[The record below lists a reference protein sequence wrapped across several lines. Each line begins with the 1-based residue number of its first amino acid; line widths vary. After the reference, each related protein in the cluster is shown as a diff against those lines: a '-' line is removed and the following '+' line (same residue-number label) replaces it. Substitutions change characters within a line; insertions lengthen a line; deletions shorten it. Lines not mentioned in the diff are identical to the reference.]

1 MIYFPFKFRPIMK
14 LTYLPVL
21 ILSIIFFCLNIG
33 KIQAQTDP
41 NHPNILLIIADDMGI
56 DALNGYQNSQL
67 LPSTPN
73 LDALRA
79 QGLTFDNVWAAP
91 QCTPTRAAIMS
102 GKHGIKTGVTR
113 APGNLDPNQHISI
126 FRELATQT
134 DNTYADALI
143 GKWHISNPQDYTHPA
158 QHGVDM
164 YTGSFGAS
172 PSSYYSWQKIVN
184 QTPTTN
190 TDYITTSLN
199 NDAIGWINAQNQ
211 PWLLWLAHIA
221 PHAPFHTPPDSMY
234 TLGGNSSNTRNYMR
248 AIEAMDFSIGR
259 LLDNIPQAVRDNTV
273 IIFVGDNGTPNAPL
287 QNYPTGRGKAS
298 LYQGGL
304 NVPMIVSGKGV
315 TRTGERE
322 DALVHVTDIYATV
335 LEIGGADLPGGIYNS
350 LSFKHKLDNSPGNER
365 PYNYIEYSRAPE
377 NGWAIRDAQYK
388 YIEFDDGRREF
399 YDLLTDSFELVNLYD
414 NLTPTQQDILAE
426 LEAEGAIIRNDW
438 SCNDFIQNGM
448 ETAIDEGS
456 VTCGDATCNTP
467 SDLNFTNTGCCVVN
481 STPSLY
487 DEIVY
492 QDVRMISSNNFPN
505 HDYCF
510 SAAHTPA
517 PLNRYMEVD
526 ATPEIAATTTSV
538 LSSTNRPDRYFGIGL
553 NGVIFAPAPATPF
566 IFENQNTGE
575 FNWDWVF
582 EPTNNQGAGSDWVSL
597 DCASAHTGP
606 QGYHYHGNMFEYAE
620 TISPGLTTIT
630 TPPAEPVQVGW
641 ASDGFPILYRFGPD
655 GVGGLSLLQPSFQ
668 LKSGDRPG
676 DGITAP
682 CGPYNGK
689 YTNDYEY
696 VPGSGDLDECN
707 GVQRTINLQTQH
719 GQETFDYFYVVTDSF
734 PQISRCMVGTPDLT
748 FDNGHQQAACYT
760 SLVSQTVTL
769 AAGGSVNVGS
779 STYTQAGIY
788 QDILTNSEGCD
799 SIIIT
804 EIDTYVDIT
813 LKAFLEGAYDPAIG
827 EMKTVLNTRG
837 ILPGQT
843 PFSAIATPTPS
854 GQPYHI
860 VPWNYSGTEGGDWTD
875 SDYSGDETDWMLVSF
890 RTETAK
896 NTEIAITAAI
906 VKKDGTFHFPNR
918 GVLSAG
924 VADSVYIVI
933 EHRNHIG
940 VMTPQALE
948 ITNGVLAYDFT
959 LNDSYRDATGFGQK
973 QLSTG
978 EWVMFAGD
986 ASQLDMPSFD
996 INGTDKSIWSDN
1008 NGNFDYY
1015 SSPDFNLDGDVN
1027 GQDKSF
1033 WFENNG
1039 ISSRVPK

>member
-1 MIYFPFKFRPIMK
+1 MK
-14 LTYLPVL
+14 SIFLPAI
-21 ILSIIFFCLNIG
+21 ILSTIIFCLNIG

-56 DALNGYQNSQL
+56 DALNGYHNSQL
-67 LPSTPN
+67 LPNTPN

-79 QGLTFDNVWAAP
+79 QGLTFENVWAAP

-102 GKHGIKTGVTR
+102 GKYGIKTGVTR
-113 APGNLDPNQHISI
+113 APGHLDPNLHISI

-134 DNTYADALI
+134 ANTYADALI
-143 GKWHISNPQDYTHPA
+143 GKWHVSPAGDYTA
-158 QHGVDM
+158 MTQHGVDF
-164 YTGSFGAS
+164 YTGSFDGEVS
-172 PSSYYSWQKIVN
+172 DYYNWERLENGIETQD
-184 QTPTTN
+184 TTYVTTAITGDA
-190 TDYITTSLN
+190 TD
-199 NDAIGWINAQNQ
+199 WINAQTQ
-211 PWLLWLAHIA
+211 PWFLWWAHIA
-221 PHAPFHTPPDSMY
+221 PHSPFHTPPDSMY
-234 TLGGNSSNTRNYMR
+234 VLGGNNSDTRNYMR
-248 AIEAMDFSIGR
+248 AIEAMDFSIGK
-259 LLDNIPQAVRDNTV
+259 LLDSIPQAVLDNTV
-273 IIFVGDNGTPNAPL
+273 IIFIGDNGTPNGPL
-287 QNYPTGRGKAS
+287 QNYPTGRGKGT
-298 LYQGGL
+298 LYQGAL
-304 NVPMIVSGKGV
+304 NVPMIVSGAGV

-322 DALVHVTDIYATV
+322 NALVHATDIYATI
-335 LEIGGADLPGGIYNS
+335 LEIGGANLPGGMYNS
-350 LSFKHKLDNSPGNER
+350 LSFKHKLDNSAGDER
-365 PYNYIEYSRAPE
+365 TYNYIEYSRAPE

-414 NLTPTQQDILAE
+414 SLTTTQQNILTE
-426 LEAEGAIIRNDW
+426 LEAEGAVIRNGW
-438 SCNDFIQNGM
+438 SCNDFIQNGT

-456 VTCGDATCNTP
+456 VACGDAACNDSSP
-467 SDLNFTNTGCCVVN
+467 LNHSNIGCCVVN

-487 DEIVY
+487 SEIVY

-538 LSSTNRPDRYFGIGL
+538 LSNNNRPDRFFGIGL
-553 NGVIFAPAPATPF
+553 NGVILAPAPATPF

-575 FNWDWVF
+575 FNWNWVF
-582 EPTNNQGAGSDWVSL
+582 EPTNNQGAGQGWVSL

-620 TISPGLTTIT
+620 TISPGLSTTT
-630 TPPAEPVQVGW
+630 TPPTGPVQVGW
-641 ASDGFPILYRFGPD
+641 ASDGYPILYRFGPD
-655 GVGGLSLLQPSFQ
+655 GVGGLGLLQPSFQ
-668 LKSGDRPG
+668 LKSGNRPG

-707 GVQRTINLQTQH
+707 GIQRTINLQTQH
-719 GQETFDYFYVVTDSF
+719 GSETFDYFYVITDSF
-734 PQISRCMVGTPDLT
+734 PQISRCMVGTPDFT
-748 FDNGHQQAACYT
+748 FDNNYQQETCRT
-760 SLVSQTVTL
+760 SLISQTITL
-769 AAGGSVNVGS
+769 ASGESVNVGNN
-779 STYTQAGIY
+779 TYTQAGIY

-804 EIDTYVDIT
+804 EIDSYIDIV
-813 LKAFLEGAYDPAIG
+813 LKAFLEGTYDSASG
-827 EMKTVLNTRG
+827 EMTTVLNTRG

-843 PFSAIATPTPS
+843 PTSPIATATPA
-854 GQPYHI
+854 GQPYHTP
-860 VPWNYSGTEGGDWTD
+860 PWNHSGTEGIDWTD
-875 SDYSGDETDWMLVSF
+875 NDYLGDETDWMLVSF
-890 RTETAK
+890 RTGTAK
-896 NTEIAITAAI
+896 NTEIAMTSAI
-906 VKKDGTFHFPNR
+906 VKKDGTLHFPSR
-918 GVLSAG
+918 DVLAAG
-924 VADSVYIVI
+924 AADSVYIVI

-940 VMTPQALE
+940 VMTPQAVE

-973 QLSTG
+973 QLPTG
-978 EWVMFAGD
+978 EWAMFAGD

-996 INGTDKSIWSDN
+996 INGTDKAIWSDN